1 MFTNKTL
8 FALTAIASL
17 AIAGSAN
24 AGEFESNGRT
34 AIVRYND
41 INLAE
46 AAGQKELQRR
56 IRAASVRVC
65 TSSDRL
71 MMQACTEKAR
81 DHVKA
86 PVANA
91 IARATTGERYADAQ
105 VHVGK

>member
-1 MFTNKTL
+1 MFATKTL

-17 AIAGSAN
+17 TAAGSAN
-24 AGEFESNGRT
+24 AREFESNGRT
-34 AIVRYND
+34 AVVRYND
-41 INLAE
+41 IDLAD

-65 TSSDRL
+65 TNSDRL
-71 MMQACTEKAR
+71 VMQACTEKAR

-86 PVANA
+86 PVASA

-105 VHVGK
+105 VHAGK